1 MRKLLATGVGLL
13 MLAGL
18 AQAAQAEQEKNES
31 KVTLEEVVVT
41 ATKTAEKRRDIP
53 NSLVVKD
60 SLDIQESPAN
70 NLGQL
75 LANDAGIDWR
85 SYGDYGGASQAFMI
99 RGMQS
104 EESLVLINGLQL
116 NSPSLGEADVSSI
129 LLNNI
134 EQVEVVKG
142 SGSLLYGSGAMA
154 GTVNIITKEPS
165 RDRMDLSLKGGYGSQ
180 NTYQLSAENG
190 MFIADDIGYYAT
202 ANRLETDGH
211 RDNGDL
217 VQNDASLKLIYDKGN
232 LLKISFYGQV
242 VDRDYGT
249 PGIKPPDGTNDF
261 YLPATGEKLYS
272 SESASL
278 KSNTESQDI
287 HSVLEITS
295 QPADW
300 LRYRIA
306 GKYTHTDSI
315 HETWLNAD
323 DPWGTGLLAGEAS
336 RSQVT
341 NKVLGAEANV
351 EIEPAK
357 STTILVGADF
367 HDHDWDTKST
377 DLNIDGTAKGSETTN
392 SADIYNVGTFGEAQY
407 RPFRILK
414 LQYGYRQEYHS
425 SYGAEYLPR
434 YGLILNPWKSTA
446 VKLNRGKHFKAPTP
460 NDLYWPDGPFTRG
473 NPNLKPQTGW
483 HTDVTAE
490 QEIADDRLFISAS
503 YFDWDI
509 NGKIAWAP
517 NPAFGGKWTPT
528 NLNSS
533 RAHGW
538 EAGLKF
544 RPTPQL
550 TLSADYTRT
559 DAKEDVG
566 TITRVA
572 QYVPDNQY
580 KISAVYRSAMGTL
593 ASTTLRYTDDRFYY
607 RSNSSTEP
615 DDILDSYI
623 TVDLKLEQRFK
634 ENWLVSANVYNLFD
648 QKYDT
653 YISYFKDSGGTRIY
667 GAYPGAGQSWFVS
680 ITYEY

>member
-1 MRKLLATGVGLL
+1 MMRKLLATGIGLIMLVGPAQTA
-13 MLAGL
+13 LAD
-18 AQAAQAEQEKNES
+18 QEKNGS
-31 KVTLEEVVVT
+31 KVTMDEVVVT
-41 ATKTAEKRRDIP
+41 ATKTAEKRKDIP

-75 LANDAGIDWR
+75 LANDAGVDWR

-104 EESLVLINGLQL
+104 EESLVLVNGLQL
-116 NSPSLGEADVSSI
+116 NSPSLGEADVSGI

-165 RDRMDLSLKGGYGSQ
+165 RDRMDLSFKGGYGSQ

-217 VQNDASLKLIYDKGN
+217 VHNDASLKLIYDKGN
-232 LLKISFYGQV
+232 PLKISFYGQV
-242 VDRDYGT
+242 VDKDYGT
-249 PGIKPPDGTNDF
+249 PGIKPPDGTSDF
-261 YLPATGEKLYS
+261 YLPATGERLYS
-272 SESASL
+272 SEAASL

-315 HETWLNAD
+315 HETWLNAASA
-323 DPWGTGLLAGEAS
+323 GLLAGEGY

-341 NKVLGAEANV
+341 NKVFGAEANV
-351 EIEPAK
+351 EIEPTK
-357 STTILVGADF
+357 SATILVGADF
-367 HDHDWDTKST
+367 HDHDWDTKSI

-425 SYGAEYLPR
+425 SFGAEYLPR
-434 YGLILNPWKSTA
+434 YGLILNPWETTA
-446 VKLNRGKHFKAPTP
+446 VKLNKGKHFKAPTP

-473 NPNLKPQTGW
+473 NPNLEPQTGW
-483 HTDVTAE
+483 HTDVTVE
-490 QEIADDRLFISAS
+490 QEIAADRLFISAS

-509 NGKIAWAP
+509 NGKIDWAP

-528 NLNSS
+528 NLNRS

-538 EAGLKF
+538 EAGVKY

-559 DAKEDVG
+559 DAEEEVG
-566 TITRVA
+566 AITRVA

-580 KISAVYRSAMGTL
+580 KISAVYRNAMGTL

-607 RSNSSTEP
+607 RTKSMTVP
-615 DDILDSYI
+615 DDILDAYI
-623 TVDLKLEQRFK
+623 TVNLKLEQRFK
-634 ENWLVSANVYNLFD
+634 ENWLVSASVHNLLD
-648 QKYDT
+648 QQYDT
-653 YISYFKDSGGTRIY
+653 YISYFYDSSGTKIY

-680 ITYEY
+680 IAYEY